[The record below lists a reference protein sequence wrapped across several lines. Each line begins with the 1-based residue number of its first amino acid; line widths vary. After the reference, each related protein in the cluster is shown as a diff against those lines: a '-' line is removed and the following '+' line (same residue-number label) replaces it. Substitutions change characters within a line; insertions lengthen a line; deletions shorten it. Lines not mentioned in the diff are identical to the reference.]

1 MYKSTFI
8 VTLLILCVWVSFST
22 LYIQN
27 IEAYKE
33 AEVYDLQYQIEKLKT
48 ENKQLR
54 LVQKQCFEERQKA
67 RRGSA
72 VKDYK

>member
-22 LYIQN
+22 LYVQN